1 MKILI
6 VNKYLYPKGGS
17 EKSVLETTKLLKD
30 NGHKVIYFSMKS
42 PKNIFSGQEEY
53 FVSNVNYEGSTWS
66 KTDAFLKLL
75 YSIEAKKKI
84 ESLITKESPDVAHL
98 NNIYHQISPSII
110 HSLKKYN
117 IPIVMTLHDYK
128 MVCAS
133 YSMLYQGKVC
143 EACQNGRYYQCFLK
157 GCVKNSHMK
166 SFLNTIEMYFHH
178 NIMDIYSLV
187 DVYISPYSNFFETK
201 LKEMGFKNNIVHL
214 QNFVQLD
221 RLNPQYHWVENSIV
235 YFGRLS
241 REKGVLTLIKAMKY
255 LTEIYL
261 KIIGEGPMKNE
272 LEKTIKRENIHNVQ
286 FMGYLTGEELKNE
299 IKKSMFVVVPSE
311 WYEPFALT
319 IIEAFA
325 LGKPVI
331 GSRIGGIPERV
342 KHGETGLLFEPGD
355 SNDLKSKIEFMIND
369 SDNIIK
375 MGNNARSFVAEEFN
389 AEKHYQ
395 RLMEIYEQTIDHK

>member
-6 VNKYLYPKGGS
+6 ANKYLYPKGGS
-17 EKSVLETTKLLKD
+17 ENSVFETTKLLKD

-42 PKNIFSGQEEY
+42 PKNIISGQEEY
-53 FVSNVNYEGSTWS
+53 FVSNVNYEGSIWS
-66 KTDAFLKLL
+66 KTDASLKLL

-84 ESLITKESPDVAHL
+84 ESLIKKESPDVAHL

-157 GCVKNSHMK
+157 GCFKHSHMM
-166 SFLNTIEMYFHH
+166 SLLSTIEMYFHH
-178 NIMDIYSLV
+178 IIMDIYSLV
-187 DVYISPYSNFFETK
+187 DVFVSPYSNFFETK

-221 RLNPQYHWVENSIV
+221 GLHPQYHWVENSIV

-241 REKGVLTLIKAMKY
+241 REKGVLTLIKAMQSLKG
-255 LTEIYL
+255 IYL

-272 LEKTIKRENIHNVQ
+272 LANTIKRENIHNVQ
-286 FMGYLTGEELKNE
+286 FMGYLTGEQLKNE
-299 IKKSMFVVVPSE
+299 IRKSMFVVVPSE

-342 KHGETGLLFEPGD
+342 KPGETGLLFEPGN
-355 SNDLKSKIEFMIND
+355 SNDLRSKIEFMIND
-369 SDNIIK
+369 SDNIVK
-375 MGNNARSFVAEEFN
+375 MGNTARSFVAEEFN
-389 AEKHYQ
+389 AGKHYQ
-395 RLMEIYEQTIDHK
+395 RLMGIYEHILG